1 MNDILFGNNNKAV
14 IKKLANRSFRSNK
27 MRNVI
32 AVIAIALT
40 TFLFTSVLTIGLGA
54 KGTMEYSQK
63 KLLGT
68 QADTVIQFMTE
79 EQFEKL
85 KSDSM
90 FESVGCWRPVQR
102 MTNTNR
108 LPVEIDYADSTM
120 QELRFIIPH
129 TGSAPKA
136 ANEVLVTA
144 NVLKDL
150 EIEEKVGA
158 KLPVEFKVDG
168 QEYHFDMVVSGI
180 YDTSR
185 DGVGFVIV
193 SDAFVSEYSEIFN
206 TFPEDR
212 NGGGA
217 YTADA
222 IMKDTEMAKERVGE
236 LVRNIGG
243 NPDDV
248 NADNF
253 VRVST
258 YMDFSDDSNMFVV
271 LATIVFGILF
281 MFCGYLLIYNVFEIA
296 VTNDIRQYGLLR
308 TVGTTSK
315 QVKCLVNW
323 QALYLFL
330 IGTPVGLLV
339 GLLVG
344 RGVLPAAIEV
354 FAFDY
359 GARNIEVG
367 SLPYLA
373 IVIISILFSGIT
385 VFISTRK
392 SVKKASRVS
401 PIEAVRYVEHEHFS
415 VKRKTSHR
423 GSVISRMATA
433 NTTRNKR
440 RTCLL
445 YTSPSPRD

>member
-79 EQFEKL
+79 EQFEQL

-136 ANEVLVTA
+136 ANEVLVTT

-150 EIEEKVGA
+150 GIEEKVGA

-222 IMKDTEMAKERVGE
+222 IMKDTEMAKERSWIRHC
-236 LVRNIGG
+236 VRCI
-243 NPDDV
+243 
-248 NADNF
+248 
-253 VRVST
+253 
-258 YMDFSDDSNMFVV
+258 
-271 LATIVFGILF
+271 
-281 MFCGYLLIYNVFEIA
+281 
-296 VTNDIRQYGLLR
+296 
-308 TVGTTSK
+308 
-315 QVKCLVNW
+315 CL
-323 QALYLFL
+323 
-330 IGTPVGLLV
+330 
-339 GLLVG
+339 
-344 RGVLPAAIEV
+344 
-354 FAFDY
+354 
-359 GARNIEVG
+359 
-367 SLPYLA
+367 
-373 IVIISILFSGIT
+373 
-385 VFISTRK
+385 
-392 SVKKASRVS
+392 
-401 PIEAVRYVEHEHFS
+401 
-415 VKRKTSHR
+415 
-423 GSVISRMATA
+423 
-433 NTTRNKR
+433 
-440 RTCLL
+440 
-445 YTSPSPRD
+445 